1 MKYLVIMVLMSVS
14 LFANAA
20 EETELKIEGAVQLDV
35 SAELDVNASIGKD
48 SIASQAI
55 GAIESG
61 DLQGDIQVGV
71 EAASDVN
78 AAIGDGACA
87 DQQIGT
93 IGKKSSC

>member
-1 MKYLVIMVLMSVS
+1 MKILGITVLMSVA
-14 LFANAA
+14 FWVNA
-20 EETELKIEGAVQLDV
+20 EEPELSIDGAAQMNI
-35 SAELDVNASIGKD
+35 AANQMVNASIGVD
-48 SIASQAI
+48 STASQAV

-61 DLQGDIQVGV
+61 DLSGEIEIGIQ
-71 EAASDVN
+71 ASQDVN